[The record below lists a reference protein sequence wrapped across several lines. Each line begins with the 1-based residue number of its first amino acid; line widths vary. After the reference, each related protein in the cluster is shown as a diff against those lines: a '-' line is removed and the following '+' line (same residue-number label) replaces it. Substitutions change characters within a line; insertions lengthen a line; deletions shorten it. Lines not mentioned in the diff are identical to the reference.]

1 MSTSQDAQAKSN
13 FHISMHQ
20 SKLKHKCLPL
30 DTLQKMNSSAVMG
43 RPNKVLFT

>member
-30 DTLQKMNSSAVMG
+30 DATVIQAG
-43 RPNKVLFT
+43 DYTAEIQI